1 MGRRRAPRQPRNR
14 AEQAPRASHRGA
26 DSFDRLPDELVLA
39 LASRLGSAR
48 ALVCLGQTCRRMH
61 SLMAD
66 AHLWRPLCIASH
78 SEFEPPEHFVD
89 FGKNWPWVYRAH
101 IPISHDPPAQS
112 GCSVGTL
119 RRSDFVYRGD
129 LCRAGQ
135 HADVNRYVDR
145 HGYGHALWEDGS
157 VYDGEWRDD
166 RPHGRGW
173 YVWPGGVR
181 YDGTWKGGE
190 MHGRGAITYTDGHT
204 YAGRWERGVFD
215 GAGVHTLPDGRQ
227 KSCRREG
234 TDWYDVADA
243 ADGMDHTDAGD
254 GSPSSAQAATPRTH
268 LAVYGTCMPTRR
280 PTILLSC
287 SRLMLNLAVATLFF
301 SHVSPAFAGASAPNS
316 PLSRQG
322 VGLSSGLHAAANPR
336 YDAPTAVA
344 RLLAPTMPPPFVQP
358 KSLRFEIFADQ
369 RRTRGF
375 HDREIQS
382 LCNVLGRFASRLVD
396 ALRCEG
402 ERVPAHLEQCASLLL
417 CWTDVDWP
425 ACVEDYIGA
434 LCALIEQWP
443 AFARWFARFAVPR
456 ISAFEETW
464 YGFNGDIWDVGW
476 TDHPGAMADAIARA
490 GRGDHRPGQLDL
502 FRACFYDLFY

>member
-301 SHVSPAFAGASAPNS
+301 LMSRPPLQGHQRQTRRYHAKASACRVVSTRLQTLDTTPRRRWRDSLRRQCLRPLCNPSRCGSRSLLTNAAREGSTTGRFNPFAMCSAALLRVLWMRFAARASACQRTLSSVPLCFFAGPMWT
-316 PLSRQG
+316 G
-322 VGLSSGLHAAANPR
+322 PR
-336 YDAPTAVA
+336 A
-344 RLLAPTMPPPFVQP
+344 
-358 KSLRFEIFADQ
+358 
-369 RRTRGF
+369 
-375 HDREIQS
+375 
-382 LCNVLGRFASRLVD
+382 
-396 ALRCEG
+396 
-402 ERVPAHLEQCASLLL
+402 
-417 CWTDVDWP
+417 
-425 ACVEDYIGA
+425 
-434 LCALIEQWP
+434 
-443 AFARWFARFAVPR
+443 
-456 ISAFEETW
+456 
-464 YGFNGDIWDVGW
+464 
-476 TDHPGAMADAIARA
+476 
-490 GRGDHRPGQLDL
+490 
-502 FRACFYDLFY
+502 